1 MINVYCTLIQRNTVT
16 QPEAQQPV
24 PKSRTHGN
32 VALLAQSIEKIEKE
46 SSTKYIP
53 TGGTRILPPAVAPR
67 PKQSKVC
74 VLINHNYILAHYYAI
89 IKEMCHDQTALVT
102 IIIK

>member
-1 MINVYCTLIQRNTVT
+1 MINVYCTLIQGNTVT
-16 QPEAQQPV
+16 QPESQQPV

-32 VALLAQSIEKIEKE
+32 VALLAQSIEKSEKE
-46 SSTKYIP
+46 SSAKYIP

-74 VLINHNYILAHYYAI
+74 VLINHNYICTHYYTI
-89 IKEMCHDQTALVT
+89 IKVVYHN
-102 IIIK
+102 

>member
-1 MINVYCTLIQRNTVT
+1 MYTVHLIQRNTVT
-16 QPEAQQPV
+16 QPELQQPV
-24 PKSRTHGN
+24 PKNRTRGN
-32 VALLAQSIEKIEKE
+32 VALLAQNIENSEKE

-74 VLINHNYILAHYYAI
+74 TLI
-89 IKEMCHDQTALVT
+89 D
-102 IIIK
+102 IIIIPYVHIIISL